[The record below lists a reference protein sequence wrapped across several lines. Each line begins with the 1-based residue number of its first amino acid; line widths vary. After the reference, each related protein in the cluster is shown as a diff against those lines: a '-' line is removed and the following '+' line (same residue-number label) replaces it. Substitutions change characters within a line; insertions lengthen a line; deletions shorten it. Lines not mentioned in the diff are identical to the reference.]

1 MVEHFIQA
9 SFDQALASGKPVLVD
24 FWATWCGPCRMMAP
38 IIEEL
43 GADYD
48 GKVVVG
54 KVDVDEE
61 GALAQRYGIMSI
73 PTLILFKDGKPAAQM
88 VGARPKAAV
97 AQMIDGA
104 L

>member
-1 MVEHFIQA
+1 MVEHFTQA
-9 SFDQALASGKPVLVD
+9 SFDQALTSGKPVLVD

>member
-1 MVEHFIQA
+1 MTQHFNRE

-38 IIEEL
+38 VIDEL
-43 GADYD
+43 AADYD
-48 GKVVVG
+48 GKVIVG

-61 GALAQRYGIMSI
+61 GDIAQQYGIMSI
-73 PTLILFKDGKPAAQM
+73 PTLILFKNGKAVSQQ

-97 AQMIDGA
+97 AQMIDAA

>member
-1 MVEHFIQA
+1 MVQHFSEA
-9 SFDQALASGKPVLVD
+9 TFDQALASGTPVLVD

-43 GADYD
+43 GTDYD
-48 GKVVVG
+48 GKVIVG

-61 GALAQRYGIMSI
+61 GELAQRYGIMSI

>member
-1 MVEHFIQA
+1 MVQHFNET

-38 IIEEL
+38 IVEEL

-61 GALAQRYGIMSI
+61 GELAQRYGIMSI

-97 AQMIDGA
+97 QQMIDGA

>member
-1 MVEHFIQA
+1 MVQHFNEA
-9 SFDQALASGKPVLVD
+9 SFDAALASGKPVLVD

-38 IIEEL
+38 IVEEL
-43 GADYD
+43 DADYD

-61 GALAQRYGIMSI
+61 SDLAQRYGIMSI
-73 PTLILFKDGKPAAQM
+73 PTMILFKDGKPAAQM